1 VALLF
6 SESQGR
12 AVVSCNPDHRDAIIR
27 LANDAGVPAMRIGHT
42 AFGTFVIE
50 RNQVP
55 IIHITAPELER
66 IWSSAFGLLLAGDSI
81 DDVIRDR
88 GEEVELIRH

>member
-1 VALLF
+1 V
-6 SESQGR
+6 SSRRRVRRRTQG
-12 AVVSCNPDHRDAIIR
+12 
-27 LANDAGVPAMRIGHT
+27 
-42 AFGTFVIE
+42 
-50 RNQVP
+50 P

-88 GEEVELIRH
+88 GEEVDLIPH